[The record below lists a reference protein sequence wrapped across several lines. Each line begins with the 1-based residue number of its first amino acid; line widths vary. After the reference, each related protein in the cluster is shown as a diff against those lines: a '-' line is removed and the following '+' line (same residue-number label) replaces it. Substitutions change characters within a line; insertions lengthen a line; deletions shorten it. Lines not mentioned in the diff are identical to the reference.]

1 MNIWRKESLRQKVYS
16 DLLSQLIRGDIAP
29 GSPLPSCSQLQK
41 KYRAGRE
48 TIKAVI
54 AELAERRYIIR
65 RDRRPALAA
74 GKLPRKHYTIA
85 IPFVEFPGHSFN
97 EFNYENSPWSWMM
110 YRATAEALLRRGHCA
125 VLVPMGKDSIVPIP
139 AHGIILLGANIGYW
153 QQHIDLPMITL
164 LSGDDTT
171 PCTINLDRSQS
182 MLNTATYFLAN
193 GVKSVLLMNY
203 EPGFRR
209 FVRTYL
215 KEYFINTLLDNNMDE
230 RNIVDFN
237 ESRETTYASGIELVK
252 KFIQLDLPRPWGI
265 LSPGDFQA
273 KAAVDI
279 CIGMGLQPKKD
290 FFVIGG
296 TGLKE
301 CENWTPAL
309 STFGT
314 PYEELGEVAAETIIE
329 YITTGVKPAPVLV
342 KNKLTIRET

>member
-1 MNIWRKESLRQKVYS
+1 MNIWRKESLRQKIYS
-16 DLLSQLIRGDIAP
+16 DLLSQLVRGDIPP

-54 AELAERRYIIR
+54 AELAERRYIVR
-65 RDRRPALAA
+65 RNRRPALAA

-85 IPFVEFPGHSFN
+85 IPFVEFPGHLFH

-110 YRATAEALLRRGHCA
+110 YRATAESLLRRGHCA
-125 VLVPMGKDSIVPIP
+125 VLVPMEKDSIVNIP
-139 AHGIILLGANIGYW
+139 AHGMILLGSNIEYW
-153 QQHIDLPMITL
+153 QQLIALPVVAL
-164 LSGDDTT
+164 FAGDDTT
-171 PCTINLDRSQS
+171 PCTINLDRAQS

-193 GVKSVLLMNY
+193 GVKSVLLMSY
-203 EPGFRR
+203 EPRFRR

-215 KEYFINTLLDNNMDE
+215 KEYFINTLLDNNLE
-230 RNIVDFN
+230 ESNIVDYN
-237 ESRETTYASGIELVK
+237 ESRDTTYESGVDLIR
-252 KFIQLDLPRPWGI
+252 KFIKLDLPKPWGI

-273 KAAVDI
+273 KGAVDE
-279 CIGMGLQPKKD
+279 CIRQGLIPKKD
-290 FFVIGG
+290 FFAIGG

-314 PYEELGEVAAETIIE
+314 PYEELGEAAAETIIE
-329 YITTGVKPAPVLV
+329 YITTGTKPAPVLV